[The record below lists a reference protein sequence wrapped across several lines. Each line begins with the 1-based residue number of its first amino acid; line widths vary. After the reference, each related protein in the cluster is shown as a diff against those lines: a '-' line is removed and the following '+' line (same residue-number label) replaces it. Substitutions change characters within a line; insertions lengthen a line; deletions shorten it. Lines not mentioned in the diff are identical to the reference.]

1 MADEIESLTGQ
12 LAVVERQIAEVKA
25 ANVGSLPEEMDSNQ
39 RMLQF
44 AMGDL
49 RDAQRIFDA
58 AQSDTAFW
66 KNQAITALS
75 MSSPND
81 PTSPTNRLRLL
92 GIERG
97 NLLARGFTEKH
108 PDMVTI
114 ETEIAIL
121 NDQIAGADGD
131 EDVPQ
136 SFGEQNAR
144 AEQGR
149 AELRA
154 KAANEDV
161 ERLREAISVLEARL
175 AATPVVAEQLDALGR
190 QYDHLYASYQ
200 DFSARLQQA
209 GVQADLERRQL
220 GEKFRILE
228 SAVIAPEPSSP
239 NRLLL
244 LSLGAILGLA
254 LGAGIGLLA
263 EMTDSSLHTTNE
275 LQSALGIPVLASVP
289 RIMLESDRVVRSQR
303 ILRETLAA
311 VGVVVFVLA
320 GGIATYYFVNG
331 NFGDGP
337 DGEEIEQGQKPA
349 IEAFLDIEPRR
360 G

>member
-1 MADEIESLTGQ
+1 
-12 LAVVERQIAEVKA
+12 
-25 ANVGSLPEEMDSNQ
+25 
-39 RMLQF
+39 
-44 AMGDL
+44 
-49 RDAQRIFDA
+49 
-58 AQSDTAFW
+58 
-66 KNQAITALS
+66 
-75 MSSPND
+75 
-81 PTSPTNRLRLL
+81 
-92 GIERG
+92 
-97 NLLARGFTEKH
+97 
-108 PDMVTI
+108 MVTI

-161 ERLREAISVLEARL
+161 ERLRETISVLEARL

-228 SAVIAPEPSSP
+228 SAEIAPEPSSP